1 MHSLLPGT
9 TEKWKRYWLPWEG
22 KLLTCLFPAFS
33 TSVESCEVWGWP
45 REGCSRKGNS
55 HFNKLFTDCPI
66 PHSARD
72 LSCCLPP
79 HAPLFR
85 PAPST
90 LSTLCCVFF
99 LCRRQTLVQG
109 LICDLSISLAAAS
122 WLAEREMLW
131 CLPAVGVFLQ
141 GQKIPS
147 CSPLLQP
154 SPMGWDVWSWPL
166 SSHLVNQNKL
176 REFSVFSLLM
186 PLNVYFFSQLYCKFW
201 VMLDCAYIVGYLK
214 LWDAE
219 LSLDCSF

>member
-9 TEKWKRYWLPWEG
+9 TEKWIRYWLPWEG

-33 TSVESCEVWGWP
+33 TSLESCEVWGWP

-79 HAPLFR
+79 HVPLFR

-109 LICDLSISLAAAS
+109 LICDLSISFGSCQLACRERDAVMFACSGGVSPRSENSKLQSSAS
-122 WLAEREMLW
+122 ALSHGMGCMILA
-131 CLPAVGVFLQ
+131 
-141 GQKIPS
+141 S
-147 CSPLLQP
+147 
-154 SPMGWDVWSWPL
+154 
-166 SSHLVNQNKL
+166 
-176 REFSVFSLLM
+176 
-186 PLNVYFFSQLYCKFW
+186 
-201 VMLDCAYIVGYLK
+201 
-214 LWDAE
+214 E
-219 LSLDCSF
+219 LSLGEPEQIERI